1 MAAPCAALGGAIAAE
16 AATVRH
22 GGAREIVLLIQDF
35 LASAWAGEL
44 LDAMRT
50 DRDVDGDVVDALK
63 AAARPIQSG
72 LDLESATC
80 GAQAYP
86 EMSAQGS
93 LAS

>member
-1 MAAPCAALGGAIAAE
+1 
-16 AATVRH
+16 V
-22 GGAREIVLLIQDF
+22 
-35 LASAWAGEL
+35 
-44 LDAMRT
+44 RT